1 MPTVDVVIPNYRYGR
16 YLRDCVGSIRGQGI
30 EGLRILIVDNASDD
44 DSRQVARS
52 LAAED
57 ARIHLLL
64 REKNLGPQA
73 SFNAGI
79 DWAEADYMLII
90 PADDM
95 LTESALDRALTTLE
109 IDRGAAMAIGEE
121 AIFDETVGPPDLTR
135 MPHQL
140 HWRFDGGCD
149 FIRTLCDAPN
159 TSLACAS
166 VLVRTPIQKR
176 AGHYRPEL
184 PYTDDW
190 EMMMRLALFG
200 RVARS
205 QCVQGLRREHGAN
218 MSCLFWRR
226 RIDSLRHRE
235 DAFVSFFSHEGAA
248 MAEASDLLR
257 IVRARLGAAAW
268 WAAASHLVKGDVNAA
283 MELLRFAYSRA
294 PRSRWMPPLEH
305 LWRMPN
311 ARGHALRVIRDSLL
325 PRR

>member
-1 MPTVDVVIPNYRYGR
+1 VPTVDVVIPNFRYGR
-16 YLRDCVGSIRGQGI
+16 YLRDCVDSIRAQRI

-44 DSRQVARS
+44 DSRDVARS

-64 REKNLGPQA
+64 RERNLGPQA

-95 LTESALDRALTTLE
+95 LTETALDRALSALE
-109 IDRGAAMAIGEE
+109 VDRGAAMAIGEE

-135 MPHQL
+135 TPDQML
-140 HWRFDGGCD
+140 WRFESGGN
-149 FIRTLCDAPN
+149 FIRALCGAPN

-176 AGHYRPEL
+176 AGYYREEL

-190 EMMMRLALFG
+190 EMMLRLALLG

-205 QCVQGLRREHGAN
+205 QGFQGLRREHGAN
-218 MSCLFWRR
+218 MSHLFWRR

-235 DAFVSFFSHEGAA
+235 DAFVSFFTREGAA
-248 MAEASDLLR
+248 MAEAPELLR
-257 IVRARLGAAAW
+257 LVRARLGAAAW
-268 WAAASHLVKGDVNAA
+268 WAGVSHLVKGELHEV
-283 MELLRFAYSRA
+283 MGLLRFAYSRA
-294 PRSRWMPPLEH
+294 PRSRWFPPLGH
-305 LWRMPN
+305 LARMPN
-311 ARGHALRVIRDSLL
+311 ASEHAFRVLRDSLL